1 MTRCIAIVTAIM
13 VLTGV
18 GITMAVLLSA
28 EPVSATDQKCISEP
42 GGFRVCIN
50 KDFTSGKIYAE
61 NIQACRDFF
70 GKCSGSQTGFGAY
83 GPNK

>member
-1 MTRCIAIVTAIM
+1 MARCIAIVTAIM

-18 GITMAVLLSA
+18 GITMAVLSA
-28 EPVSATDQKCISEP
+28 EPVSATDYKCISEP
-42 GGFRVCIN
+42 GGFRVRIN
-50 KDFTSGKIYAE
+50 KDNINGKLYSQ

-83 GPNK
+83 GPIK